1 MKDFLSVNVLKHEEL
16 MGLNQGMTLPP
27 KKTFCSYQETFLVAT
42 TWRHVT
48 TDIYLVGS
56 PG

>member
-42 TWRHVT
+42 T
-48 TDIYLVGS
+48 
-56 PG
+56 